1 MITINEVRSELRR
14 AVEYGE
20 GLRNAGPEHDRAL
33 ECARRTLEI
42 VEEYE
47 KLVRRVLNLQVP
59 SGMPKYVYEQCDLG
73 ILGDVADLQREY
85 RRKI

>member
-1 MITINEVRSELRR
+1 VSGADHALDV
-14 AVEYGE
+14 AK
-20 GLRNAGPEHDRAL
+20 RAL
-33 ECARRTLEI
+33 EI
-42 VEEYE
+42 FDEYE

-73 ILGDVADLQREY
+73 ILDDVADLQREY